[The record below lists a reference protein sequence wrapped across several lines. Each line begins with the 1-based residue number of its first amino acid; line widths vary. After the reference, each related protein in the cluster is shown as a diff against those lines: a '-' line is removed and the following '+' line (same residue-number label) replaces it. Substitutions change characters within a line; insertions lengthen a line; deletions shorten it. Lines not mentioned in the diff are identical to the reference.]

1 MPDSPVTDGSPMP
14 SGTEPARPE
23 PDPADLEAVEA
34 ADLLD
39 GVDGGLGLAV
49 GIPAAEAEDLGAVAR
64 RARRLPRRVLR
75 RLQAEFD
82 NYRKRVERQQRD
94 MIDNAAT
101 GLVKALL
108 PVLDTA
114 DLALAHGGGEDVRQV
129 VGALWDVL
137 AKEGLEAR
145 FPRGPAFRPRAPRR
159 RGARASRG

>member
-64 RARRLPRRVLR
+64 AARRLPRR
-75 RLQAEFD
+75 
-82 NYRKRVERQQRD
+82 
-94 MIDNAAT
+94 AAPPS
-101 GLVKALL
+101 GR
-108 PVLDTA
+108 
-114 DLALAHGGGEDVRQV
+114 VRQ
-129 VGALWDVL
+129 L
-137 AKEGLEAR
+137 
-145 FPRGPAFRPRAPRR
+145 
-159 RGARASRG
+159 S